1 MLSPCKGIDD
11 SFHTVDSGFR
21 VLNSGF
27 PHSGCRIPKSAG
39 LQNFFFLLGYGF
51 QSLAGLRIP
60 KPMIPDFKNEKLVD
74 SEIRIPLHGAKM
86 SVRAKNGRKRTHVV
100 LKTSLNT
107 EAFSSIR

>member
-1 MLSPCKGIDD
+1 MLAPCKGIDD
-11 SFHTVDSGFR
+11 SLHTVDSGFR

-27 PHSGCRIPKSAG
+27 QHSGCRIPKSAG
-39 LQNFFFLLGYGF
+39 LQFFFLLDYGF

-74 SEIRIPLHGAKM
+74 CGIQIPLHGAKM
-86 SVRAKNGRKRTHVV
+86 PVRAENGHKRTHVV

-107 EAFSSIR
+107 DAFSSIR